1 VKYFLPSLTE
11 NDKHTIKVKNKKK
24 LNFSVRLASSL
35 FLSLIFYSSYSLL
48 FQVSSFYNCMF
59 NVNENLSQLLYF
71 THFLI
76 YFPFLLHMEIK
87 KFKFKVVPVL
97 NGVSSHED
105 VSLG

>member
-1 VKYFLPSLTE
+1 
-11 NDKHTIKVKNKKK
+11 
-24 LNFSVRLASSL
+24 
-35 FLSLIFYSSYSLL
+35 
-48 FQVSSFYNCMF
+48 MF

-76 YFPFLLHMEIK
+76 YLNFLLHMEIK